1 LKCNVGGA
9 DRTARI
15 GIGTALLAA
24 GILAPMGKKQKTAAL
39 LTGAYQLLTGF
50 SHY

>member
-1 LKCNVGGA
+1 MKCNVGGM

-15 GIGTALLAA
+15 GIGTALIAA
-24 GILAPMGKKQKTAAL
+24 GLLAPMGRKQKTVAF
-39 LTGAYQLLTGF
+39 LTGAYQLITGF